1 MDFTTLVPAMEPRGE
16 RLDSGAELVKLLE
29 DDERWDAEGV
39 DEIDSYEAGGV
50 ATGAFR
56 TSLGLAVGVREFR
69 HTEEQKKEADEL
81 VEKYRAD
88 GIELT
93 LPLANIVGPGEDV
106 ETVSVYGG
114 YNTEA
119 AAVQDARR
127 ILLGSVIDRDVFSQA
142 AGWDT
147 EVVVLARGVDAF
159 TIFRT
164 HADDRVE
171 MTVVEDVLWAYAQY
185 AEAVDALA
193 TDLAS
198 HDRMR
203 EVPPMTP
210 KIIDAWLRRESA
222 QALAGQAR
230 VSLEG
235 ALRIFSRQPSMSVAE
250 LARSLHTDRGN
261 LSRMISKAAKG

>member
-1 MDFTTLVPAMEPRGE
+1 MDFTTLLPALEPRGE
-16 RLDSGAELVKLLE
+16 WLDSEAELVKLME
-29 DDERWDAEGV
+29 QDERWEDEGV
-39 DEIDSYEAGGV
+39 DEVDSYEASGV

-56 TSLGLAVGVREFR
+56 TPSGLVVGVRKFR
-69 HTEEQKKEADEL
+69 HTEEQKKRGDEL
-81 VEKYRAD
+81 VEKYRTE
-88 GIELT
+88 GIELKA
-93 LPLANIVGPGEDV
+93 PLANIVGPGEDT
-106 ETVSVYGG
+106 ETVAIYGG
-114 YNTEA
+114 YDSED

-127 ILLGSVIDRDVFSQA
+127 IMLRSVINRDVFSQA
-142 AGWDT
+142 VGWNA

-164 HADDRVE
+164 HPGYRVDA
-171 MTVVEDVLWAYAQY
+171 TVVEDVLLAYAQY

-193 TDLAS
+193 NDLTLY
-198 HDRMR
+198 DRMR
-203 EVPPMTP
+203 EFPAMTP

-235 ALRIFSRQPSMSVAE
+235 ALRAFSYQPSMSVAD

-261 LSRMISKAAKG
+261 LSRLISKAAK